1 MIAERLLNV
10 MQNKGITIYAISRLT
25 GIRYE
30 LLRRAFRGKRRLTTD
45 ELALILK
52 QTDIKFEE
60 LSYDPALQKR
70 PNQLMVDVFAEY
82 KRTHN
87 YPK

>member
-1 MIAERLLNV
+1 MIAEKLLNV
-10 MQNKGITIYAISRLT
+10 MRNKGITIYAVSRLT

-30 LLRRAFRGKRRLTTD
+30 LLRRAFRGKRRLTAD

-60 LSYDPALQKR
+60 LS
-70 PNQLMVDVFAEY
+70 
-82 KRTHN
+82 
-87 YPK
+87 